1 MLKAGWERTAIQGVR
16 VQIILNES
24 QIAEQINDL
33 VEQIVGDIPAGVA
46 PALVGIRTRGQTI
59 AGRLQRKLA
68 PHFAEPIECGTLD
81 ITLYRDDL
89 NQMGAQQPIVRSTEI
104 DFSIDD
110 RLIILVDDVL
120 NTGRSVRAALDAL
133 IDLGRPQAIRLAILI
148 DRGQRELPIRPDY
161 VGKIMDAP
169 PRKRVRVYLREEDDK
184 EEVVLE

>member
-1 MLKAGWERTAIQGVR
+1 
-16 VQIILNES
+16 VQILLNES
-24 QIAEQINDL
+24 QIAEHINDL
-33 VEQIVGDIPAGVA
+33 VEQIVGDIPAGVR

-59 AGRLQRKLA
+59 AERLQSKLA
-68 PHFAEPIECGTLD
+68 QHYPEPIECGTLD

-89 NQMGAQQPIVRSTEI
+89 NQMGAAQQPIVRSTEI
-104 DFSIDD
+104 DFNIDD
-110 RLIILVDDVL
+110 RLIVLVDDVL

-133 IDLGRPQAIRLAILI
+133 ADLGRPQAIRLAILI

-169 PRKRVRVYLREEDDK
+169 AQKRIRVYLREEDGK

>member
-1 MLKAGWERTAIQGVR
+1 

-33 VEQIVGDIPAGVA
+33 VEQIIRDIPAGVT

-59 AGRLQRKLA
+59 AELLQIRLAQHYAK
-68 PHFAEPIECGTLD
+68 PIECGTLD

-89 NQMGAQQPIVRSTEI
+89 NQMGAAQPIVRATEI
-104 DFSIDD
+104 DFNIDD
-110 RLIILVDDVL
+110 RLIVLVDDVL

-133 IDLGRPQAIRLAILI
+133 ADLGRPQAIRLEVLV

-161 VGKIMDAP
+161 VGKCMDAP
-169 PRKRVRVYLREEDDK
+169 AQKRVRVYLREVDEK

>member
-1 MLKAGWERTAIQGVR
+1 M
-16 VQIILNES
+16 QIILNKS
-24 QIAEQINDL
+24 QITEQIDDL
-33 VEQIVGDIPAGVA
+33 IEQIVRDIPAGVT

-59 AGRLQRKLA
+59 AERLQRKLA
-68 PHFAEPIECGTLD
+68 QRYAEPIECGTLD

-89 NQMGAQQPIVRSTEI
+89 NQMGAAQPIVRATEI
-104 DFSIDD
+104 DFTIDD
-110 RLIILVDDVL
+110 RLIVLVDDVL

-133 IDLGRPQAIRLAILI
+133 ADLGRPQAIRLAILI

-169 PRKRVRVYLREEDDK
+169 AQKRVRVYLQEVDEK

>member
-1 MLKAGWERTAIQGVR
+1 

-24 QIAEQINDL
+24 QIAEQIDDL
-33 VEQIVGDIPAGVA
+33 VEQIIRDVPEQVV

-59 AGRLQRKLA
+59 AERLQSKLA
-68 PHFAEPIECGTLD
+68 QRYDEPIECGTLD

-89 NQMGAQQPIVRSTEI
+89 NQMGTQQPIVRSTEI
-104 DFSIDD
+104 DFNIDD
-110 RLIILVDDVL
+110 RLIVLVDDVL
-120 NTGRSVRAALDAL
+120 YTGRSVRAALDAL
-133 IDLGRPQAIRLAILI
+133 ADLGRPQAIRLAILI

-169 PRKRVRVYLREEDDK
+169 AAKRVRVYLREVDEK